1 MQAILVDFLA
11 ILEKF
16 LDVKKTTFSISERW
30 EKFPPLEGKGK
41 SIKEYLEK
49 VLISISGFSFLR

>member
-1 MQAILVDFLA
+1 MLAILDDFLT

-30 EKFPPLEGKGK
+30 DKGPPLEGKGK

-49 VLISISGFSFLR
+49 VLISVSGLSFLR

>member
-1 MQAILVDFLA
+1 MQAIVDDFLT

-16 LDVKKTTFSISERW
+16 LDVKKSTFSISERW
-30 EKFPPLEGKGK
+30 EKCPPLEGKGK

-49 VLISISGFSFLR
+49 VLISISGLSFLR